1 MVRERERVRVGERE
15 KGFPMEKQIWWSES
29 ESESERERVFLCR
42 ERERERE
49 VVREKVFLCRA
60 KLTTD
65 SNGPPFTGAGA
76 G

>member
-1 MVRERERVRVGERE
+1 MIWWSEIERESRVGERFSYGEANLVVRVRVGERE
-15 KGFPMEKQIWWSES
+15 QGFPMQ
-29 ESESERERVFLCR
+29 R

-65 SNGPPFTGAGA
+65 SNCPPFTGAGA

>member
-29 ESESERERVFLCR
+29 ESEREKRFSYAER

-65 SNGPPFTGAGA
+65 SNCPPFTGAGA